1 VARPDLGSW
10 RVRAGAVVVLCVA
23 VAALLVSVNRP
34 TWEPR
39 PIVAVDGERSE
50 AELTVTVAH
59 DRCRSKPRV
68 RVEESDAQVRL
79 RAEQDVTG
87 DCESIGLESTFVVE
101 LVESLGRRG
110 LVVEEVPGDRPPVRC
125 TTGDH
130 GGVRCR

>member
-10 RVRAGAVVVLCVA
+10 RVRVGVVVVLFVA
-23 VAALLVSVNRP
+23 ITAVLVSVNRP
-34 TWEPR
+34 TWEAR
-39 PIVAVDGERSE
+39 RIVAVDGGRSR

-59 DRCRSKPRV
+59 ERCRNEPRI
-68 RVEESDAQVRL
+68 RVEESDAQVQL

-87 DCESIGLESTFVVE
+87 DCESIGLESTFVVD

-110 LVVEEVPGDRPPVRC
+110 LVVEEVPGDRSPVRC